1 MQSSFAQVP
10 AVVLER
16 DGLFAGEQLGDDA
29 QSVFKQP
36 ARLALLQS
44 NHNAVGGQRTRAN
57 AKHRSPARQMVEEH
71 DALRKPQRIVVRDA
85 DHAGAELDVPGALGG

>member
-44 NHNAVGGQRTRAN
+44 NHNAVGG
-57 AKHRSPARQMVEEH
+57 
-71 DALRKPQRIVVRDA
+71 
-85 DHAGAELDVPGALGG
+85 